1 MGCLELT
8 CSAPKNV
15 LMKTR
20 LNIPTSRFLL
30 PSFIA
35 IICFIEVAA
44 AQQIWQPTRNNA
56 GNTVINFNGS
66 NEVFTSERSNQQ
78 ILTNFPI
85 GHNLRDVNN
94 HLFYNLDLDGYG
106 GLPLGSCLQR
116 GYLIPNSNPNK
127 ELCTANEN
135 RDLMRVWANQNINLK
150 NVVLKN
156 MSIKNAFRTYNLV
169 DGVVVETFTQL
180 PHTDTFQ
187 TFYSPVSTEN
197 PDWLVIQDTEIMN
210 SDNNLMISGGGR
222 FNGVLYHNLRTSC
235 DSAFVNDVRSRIEND
250 FDHFRPNDEYPTGRG
265 CANSMRIGNNTPALV
280 WLVSVDPNT
289 NGIHVTNDN
298 DRVIIVGHPQGMFRI
313 ISRDANRAVVDHP
326 NVHYYD
332 NIEAA
337 LAAESR
343 RPPMLELSCA
353 GWVNPPANC
362 ESRIG
367 FVGGSA
373 PSINTTLES
382 NDDDNTGSPD
392 GSDNPDTDTNTP
404 AEPPTNARPIA
415 HWALDETNGTIATDS
430 SGSIDGN
437 LVQMASNQWNRNDA
451 KIGNSSLRFDG
462 NNERVSLSNINL
474 SGNRVSFMGWI
485 KPSNIASNN
494 GEGRI
499 LSKATSNQNDD
510 HIWMLST
517 DQNGSGLI
525 VPRVRLNIGGNTTTL
540 LGNNASEIANDQ
552 WVHIAATYNGEQLRL
567 YRNGVLVGST
577 ALQGTVSTSSAP
589 AAIGNQPQGGR
600 GFEGLIDDVCLFND
614 AITTEEIRYLYND
627 GNGRA
632 CNQVVN
638 FVTNTDSGTTPVSDD
653 NGRQDFFLSP
663 ILHLLIGGSD

>member
-1 MGCLELT
+1 M
-8 CSAPKNV
+8 
-15 LMKTR
+15 
-20 LNIPTSRFLL
+20 LL
-30 PSFIA
+30 AIVSFID
-35 IICFIEVAA
+35 VAA
-44 AQQIWQPTRNNA
+44 AQQVWEPTRNSS
-56 GNTVINFNGS
+56 GQVVIDFNGT

-85 GHNLRDVNN
+85 GHNLRDVDN
-94 HLFYNLDLDGYG
+94 HLFYNLALDGYG
-106 GLPLGSCLQR
+106 GLPMGSCLRR
-116 GYLIPNSNPNK
+116 GYLIPNSDPNK

-135 RDLMRVWANQNINLK
+135 RDLMRVWANQNRNLD

-169 DGVVVETFTQL
+169 DGDVVETSTQL

-187 TFYSPVSTEN
+187 TFYSSISLEN

-235 DSAFVNDVRSRIEND
+235 DGEFVVDVRSRIEND
-250 FDHFRPNDEYPTGRG
+250 FDHFRPNDDYPTGRG
-265 CANSMRIGNNTPALV
+265 CANSMRIGNNEAALV

-298 DRVIIVGHPQGMFRI
+298 DRVVIVGHPAGTFRV

-326 NVHYYD
+326 NVHYYN
-332 NIEAA
+332 NIESA

-353 GWVNPPANC
+353 GWLNPPANC

-373 PSINTTLES
+373 QSINTTLE
-382 NDDDNTGSPD
+382 NGGDNNTGSPD
-392 GSDNPDTDTNTP
+392 GSDNPDTDTSQP

-415 HWALDETNGTIATDS
+415 HWALDEI
-430 SGSIDGN
+430 SGSVARDSAGSTTGN
-437 LVQMASNQWNRNDA
+437 LIDMASNQWSRNSA

-462 NNERVSLSNINL
+462 GNERVSLGNVNL

-485 KPSNIASNN
+485 NPSNISSNN

-499 LSKATSNQNDD
+499 LSKATNIQADG
-510 HIWMLST
+510 HVWMLST
-517 DQNGSGLI
+517 DQNGSDLI
-525 VPRVRLNIGGNTTTL
+525 VPRVRLNINGNTTTL
-540 LGNNASEIANDQ
+540 LGNNASAIANDQ
-552 WVHIAATYNGEQLRL
+552 WAHIAATYTGEQLRL
-567 YRNGVLVGST
+567 YLNGVLVGVT
-577 ALQGTVSTSSAP
+577 ALQGNVSVSSAP
-589 AAIGNQPQGGR
+589 VAIGNQPQGGR
-600 GFEGLIDDVCLFND
+600 GFEGLIDDVCLFD
-614 AITTEEIRYLYND
+614 EAITTEEILFLYNN

-638 FVTNTDSGTTPVSDD
+638 FSTNPSTTPRPDNNERSD
-653 NGRQDFFLSP
+653 FLPP
-663 ILHLLIGGSD
+663 ILYLLDQEPD